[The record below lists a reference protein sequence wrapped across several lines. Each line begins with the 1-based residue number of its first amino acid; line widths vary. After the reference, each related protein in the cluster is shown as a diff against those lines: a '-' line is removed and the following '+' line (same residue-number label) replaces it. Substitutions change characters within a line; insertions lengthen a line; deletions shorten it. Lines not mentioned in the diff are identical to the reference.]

1 MNQYYEKCEIM
12 ETDYIASY
20 SNFRQKLLA
29 IEASLDNDEDKLK
42 FKSIKKKYM
51 DTLLTEE
58 DLRKLQDEK
67 KSILEEYRK
76 FREMTENKIDD
87 INKVAVITKKMNSLI
102 ENTEI
107 DRIKPPPV
115 REVSETQTEP
125 EKDSV
130 SETQTEP
137 EKDSVSESVAVDN
150 KIIQPSKGMN
160 TNTNTNTNI
169 KSLKSLNNSLGGIL
183 KGTQADEFSKILE
196 NFKFSQSD
204 KPAAVEAAPV
214 AAPPIINVSPVQ
226 VVQLDKK
233 CNKPKVITK
242 YIVRYKTKTKRKT
255 KRKTNKEPA
264 KELAKE
270 PVKEPAKEPVIVEE
284 KKKLSRKMK
293 PASAAERSFTVVNI
307 SKHGGCKTKF
317 NEGRFINRH
326 PAGAAKKAFNEHC
339 RVKNIRGVCVFHITL
354 KETTRGSDSGL
365 FSYKL
370 RRNKLKTPI
379 IRFEGTSKQFAI
391 EYKTEIKS
399 VDAPKTCTRPGQT
412 SGPMKHTTA
421 RKIKPVIKI
430 I

>member
-115 REVSETQTEP
+115 RE
-125 EKDSV
+125 V